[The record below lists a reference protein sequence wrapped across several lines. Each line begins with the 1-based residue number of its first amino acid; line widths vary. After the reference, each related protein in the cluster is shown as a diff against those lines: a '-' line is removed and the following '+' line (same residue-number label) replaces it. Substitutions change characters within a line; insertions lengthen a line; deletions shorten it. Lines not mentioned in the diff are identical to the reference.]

1 VSERAD
7 HNGVGLLKEGSV
19 YGLVLG
25 AWLWWVVALGAHV
38 TVGPVQYPPSIKGI
52 VPTYEVSCQAPKTL
66 ADGGV
71 GCRGKHRFAV
81 GTTREPGSGLTQ
93 RPPGG
98 ES

>member
-1 VSERAD
+1 MSERAD

-25 AWLWWVVALGAHV
+25 AWLWWVVALGAHA
-38 TVGPVQYPPSIKGI
+38 TAVQSSTPPMMKEI
-52 VPTYEVSCQAPKTL
+52 VPTYGVSCQAPKTL

-71 GCRGKHRFAV
+71 RCHGKHRFTV
-81 GTTREPGSGLTQ
+81 GTTREPGAGLTQ